1 MLSAI
6 RYGIFLHTTV
16 SCEFNWI
23 YHAEFWAAAAPLAP
37 PHTGPYTYCEFQPS
51 HGLLSGA
58 ETAASHSAL

>member
-37 PHTGPYTYCEFQPS
+37 PRPPTPARTPTVSFSLVMAC
-51 HGLLSGA
+51 
-58 ETAASHSAL
+58 